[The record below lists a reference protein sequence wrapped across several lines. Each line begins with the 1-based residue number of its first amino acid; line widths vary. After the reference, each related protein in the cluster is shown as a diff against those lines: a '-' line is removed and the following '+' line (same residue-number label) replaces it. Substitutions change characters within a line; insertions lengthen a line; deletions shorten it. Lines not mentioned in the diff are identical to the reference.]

1 MGSIEITLRIAER
14 TTTVQS
20 DWNEY
25 RLHDGS
31 DLRPKSV
38 IAEIQDT
45 FQHLLAGAQLGGE
58 KPLRVTIT
66 QENTCP

>member
-14 TTTVQS
+14 TTIVQS

-25 RLHDGS
+25 RTHNGADVRLT
-31 DLRPKSV
+31 SV

-45 FQHLLAGAQLGGE
+45 FQRLLAGARLGGE

-66 QENTCP
+66 QEEA